1 MSNRIDYVVDLDER
15 GEFAATLYNED
26 EIIEYFNTEDMRWL
40 VENYGVLHGRDRQ
53 GLMDYF
59 LAVGLMDASDTFTI
73 LG

>member
-1 MSNRIDYVVDLDER
+1 MSNRVDYVVDLDER
-15 GEFAATLYNED
+15 GKFAATLYD
-26 EIIEYFNTEDMRWL
+26 SDTVLATINTEDLQWL
-40 VENYGVLHGRDRQ
+40 VENYGVRHGRDRQ